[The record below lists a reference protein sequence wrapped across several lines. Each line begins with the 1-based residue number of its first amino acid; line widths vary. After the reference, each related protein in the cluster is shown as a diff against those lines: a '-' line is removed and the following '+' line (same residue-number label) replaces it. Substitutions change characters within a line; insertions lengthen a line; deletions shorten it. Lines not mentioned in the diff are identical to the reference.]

1 MSLLERMKK
10 QQASLSKPIT
20 QILAVSKQKVPKK
33 YKRPATIARTKA
45 HLESREIGESAMRET
60 LKGVIKEDST
70 LKDEAEQHYIQ
81 KKSAIEP
88 DEEVLA
94 QEWLDLGD
102 EGQRLFIMQM
112 LNDKAK
118 SAEEKYFFAKLSQM
132 PVGMQNE
139 FINEYIQQ
147 RERYSTYFELWTS
160 RTDVKRKIKKLERD
174 ETVEPGALPRAEEI
188 RRDIIARAK
197 KYAEENGIELP
208 ERGEHERGLSY
219 EEIIAIIEPYKNR
232 RQKIHRKIMKPY
244 LEILKELGIEF
255 SKISPSGKIGFFE
268 SGTLIS
274 NFPSLGELAY
284 QISQKE
290 LHNRLEKEREK
301 IAEEE
306 AKVEKK
312 QGRPTTISTH
322 KKLEIGQLEGKK
334 EYEYEELQQI
344 REAEIAPKVYIDEK
358 AHFYPS
364 HKALDEDTERRQ
376 KIKQLAKLEKRKV
389 GYYSAFSDLQ
399 LNYALRTAQSKQ
411 RKAAKSTIDK
421 ILQKKVDSGS
431 LSVATSFLSS
441 ALLDIAPSAKEYEK
455 ESSFITEVINSLW
468 PEEHKEM
475 TNRQLFEK
483 IARFLAYLH
492 MQQAKTLRA
501 RLSEKYYLPEILL
514 HLSPRELLPEVYET
528 RLNNDTIE
536 MFSNYLLSLTDFYV
550 KELAE
555 ALIRYKDPTKRA
567 SLKRETAPSE
577 PVIRYDLNTCANRD
591 DLGNVAP
598 ENMAFYRDPNDS
610 NTYCFD
616 TTVLAERFNNHDY
629 TNPHTGR
636 KFDKTFIRT
645 YVVSYYDNATGKVF
659 RFPQSELYSMF
670 KNGKY
675 KHPKLSHPFE
685 SDFIQKVLSG
695 SPFVQSKEYI
705 SGTFSSKLD
714 ARLSQCENSEEIIDE
729 PPQNVIIYKDPEDN
743 RKYCFAIDK
752 LAESISEQTPA
763 FSQPFST
770 RIINSRT
777 GRYFSEKF
785 IREFL
790 KKYGLYRRVEKR
802 DEEKKVKEEEEK
814 KEPFLIPNLY
824 DIVAGN
830 IELLLHSPVEK
841 SIKEKG
847 ARYIIGDTLKIPHDN
862 REYTVI
868 DIEWENDEPNY
879 TIRYEKDAI
888 IIPRKQYKSMIAS
901 FENDEPYVIDE
912 KEVEIRDGK
921 YYLGKKEI
929 ISSSDKNYTPGTIV
943 IKIKESELENEE
955 DENEEDEKLPDY
967 KKVKSMLEEL
977 AEKEGKSKAKMNFS
991 SDTKTSTKTS
1001 TSSKTSSSSE
1011 SESESGETEK
1021 TEKSTKEGQEIEEMK
1036 DEQLAVQTS
1045 SVERVTCAK
1054 CGKECG
1060 QEIKSIILEESGP
1073 KTVIFCCLKCM
1084 EFYHFPSAK
1093 RSRRRGRKRRN
1104 KN

>member
-33 YKRPATIARTKA
+33 YKRPATVARTKA

-174 ETVEPGALPRAEEI
+174 ETVEPGTLPRAEEI
-188 RRDIIARAK
+188 RRDIIERAK
-197 KYAEENGIELP
+197 KYAKENGIELP

-219 EEIIAIIEPYKNR
+219 EEIFAIIGK
-232 RQKIHRKIMKPY
+232 KSKKVHRKIIAPY
-244 LEILKELGIEF
+244 LKIAEELGLDMDKMVHATI
-255 SKISPSGKIGFFE
+255 
-268 SGTLIS
+268 
-274 NFPSLGELAY
+274 GELAY

-290 LHNRLEKEREK
+290 LYNRLEAERKK

-344 REAEIAPKVYIDEK
+344 RKAEIAPKVYIDEK

-389 GYYSAFSDLQ
+389 GYYSAFSNLQ
-399 LNYALRTAQSKQ
+399 LNYALQAAQSKQ
-411 RKAAKSTIDK
+411 RKVAKSSIDK
-421 ILQKKVDSGS
+421 ILQKKIDSAS

-528 RLNNDTIE
+528 RLSNDTIE

-729 PPQNVIIYKDPEDN
+729 PPQNVIIYKDPEDG

-802 DEEKKVKEEEEK
+802 EEEKKAKEEGEK

-841 SIKEKG
+841 STKEKG
-847 ARYIIGDTLKIPHDN
+847 AKYIIGDTLKIPHDN

-888 IIPRKQYKSMIAS
+888 IIPRKQYKLMVAS
-901 FENDEPYVIDE
+901 FENDEPYVIE
-912 KEVEIRDGK
+912 EEEVEIRDGK

-943 IKIKESELENEE
+943 IKIKESELQNED

-977 AEKEGKSKAKMNFS
+977 AEKEGKSKAKMGFATETQSN
-991 SDTKTSTKTS
+991 TKTS

-1084 EFYHFPSAK
+1084 ENFSFPSAK
-1093 RSRRRGRKRRN
+1093 RSRRRGRKRKS

>member
-20 QILAVSKQKVPKK
+20 QILSVSKQKVPKK
-33 YKRPATIARTKA
+33 YKRPQTVPRTKA
-45 HLESREIGESAMRET
+45 HLESREIGESTMRET
-60 LKGVIKEDST
+60 LKGVIKKDSN
-70 LKDEAEQHYIQ
+70 LKDEAEKHYIE

-94 QEWLDLGD
+94 QQWLDLGN

-118 SAEEKYFFAKLSQM
+118 SAEEKYFFAKLSQL

-139 FINEYIQQ
+139 FINEYIEQ

-188 RRDIIARAK
+188 RRDIIERAK

-219 EEIIAIIEPYKNR
+219 EEIVTIIEPNDDKKR
-232 RQKIHRKIMKPY
+232 AKIHVKILKPY
-244 LEILKELGIEF
+244 LLIANELGLKSRELALKSTI
-255 SKISPSGKIGFFE
+255 
-268 SGTLIS
+268 
-274 NFPSLGELAY
+274 GELAHR
-284 QISQKE
+284 IAQKE
-290 LHNRLEKEREK
+290 LHNRLEAERKK

-322 KKLEIGQLEGKK
+322 KKLEIGQLEGKEE
-334 EYEYEELQQI
+334 EYEKLQQI
-344 REAEIAPKVYIDEK
+344 REAEIAPKVFVDEK

-364 HKALDEDTERRQ
+364 HKALDEDAERRQ
-376 KIKQLAKLEKRKV
+376 KIKQLAKLEKRKI

-399 LNYALRTAQSKQ
+399 LNYALQTAQSKQ
-411 RKAAKSTIDK
+411 RKATKSTIAK
-421 ILQKKVDSGS
+421 VLQKKVDSAS

-483 IARFLAYLH
+483 IAQFLAYLH

-528 RLNNDTIE
+528 RLSNDTVE
-536 MFSNYLLSLTDFYV
+536 KFSNYLLELAKFYTH
-550 KELAE
+550 ELAE

-567 SLKRETAPSE
+567 SLKRESAPSE
-577 PVIRYDLNTCANRD
+577 PVIQYDLNTCVNKD
-591 DLGNVAP
+591 ELGDLAP
-598 ENMAFYRDPNDS
+598 ENMAFYRDPNDN
-610 NTYCFD
+610 NTYCFA
-616 TTVLAERFNNHDY
+616 TTVLADRFNNHDY
-629 TNPHTGR
+629 TNPYTGR
-636 KFDKTFIRT
+636 PFDKKFIRT
-645 YVVSYYDNATGKVF
+645 YVVSYYDNTTGKVF

-670 KNGKY
+670 KKGKY
-675 KHPKLSHPFE
+675 KHPQLSHPFE

-763 FSQPFST
+763 FAQPFST
-770 RIINSRT
+770 RIINART

-802 DEEKKVKEEEEK
+802 EEEKKVKEEEEK
-814 KEPFLIPNLY
+814 KVPFLIPNLY

-830 IELLLHSPVEK
+830 IELLLQPHREKQVEEK
-841 SIKEKG
+841 S

-879 TIRYEKDAI
+879 TIRYEKDAM
-888 IIPRKQYKSMIAS
+888 IIPRKQYKLMVAS
-901 FENDEPYVIDE
+901 FENDDPYVINE
-912 KEVEIRDGK
+912 EEVEIRDGK

-929 ISSSDKNYTPGTIV
+929 LSSSDKNYTPGTIV
-943 IKIKESELENEE
+943 IKIKESELQNED
-955 DENEEDEKLPDY
+955 DENEDEKLPDY

-977 AEKEGKSKAKMNFS
+977 AEKESKSKAKMGFATE
-991 SDTKTSTKTS
+991 TKSGTKTS
-1001 TSSKTSSSSE
+1001 TSSKSSSSSE
-1011 SESESGETEK
+1011 SQSESEETEK
-1021 TEKSTKEGQEIEEMK
+1021 TEKSTKEGQEHEENVEK
-1036 DEQLAVQTS
+1036 NEQPVVQTS
-1045 SVERVTCAK
+1045 SVEKVTCAK
-1054 CGKECG
+1054 CGKDCG

-1084 EFYHFPSAK
+1084 EKFSFPSAK

-1104 KN
+1104 KTN